1 LQGGEGKGAQEA
13 GKGVGGGVKVYK
25 LMSFG
30 QTSRNSLSAA
40 QKEQRERGDD
50 DVKDDV

>member
-30 QTSRNSLSAA
+30 QTSRNSLSTTH
-40 QKEQRERGDD
+40 KDQREHD
-50 DVKDDV
+50 KDDVEDDV